1 METKTTQ
8 KTVAAHTIGC
18 KVNQYDTQAML
29 EIFEQRG
36 YKVVNFSEQADV
48 YLVNTC
54 TVTST
59 ADKKS
64 RQLLRQ
70 AKQNDDCV
78 VIAAGCY
85 SQRMQEDIYE
95 YCDIA
100 IGTADRNQIADMVE
114 EYLENNCRREESTI
128 HNKLNKDA
136 SYEQL
141 FVTKLEGHTRA
152 HMKIQEGCNNRCAYC
167 IIPSVRGPIRSRT
180 LEDIKKEAAALHKN
194 NCKEVVL
201 TGINL
206 SSYGKDQPCRPTLYD
221 VVKTIESENIPRIR
235 LGSLDPGTFLSTPQL
250 LESIPALCPQFHLSL
265 QSGCDKTLKSMNRWY
280 STEKYLK
287 EVEFIR
293 SFIPDAAITTDIIV
307 GFPGE
312 TEDDFNET
320 LAFVEKVQF
329 SRIHV
334 FPFSPRP
341 NTKAYNMEGK
351 VPKHVKNQRVHQL
364 IDLGEKLEQEY
375 MKNFIGKTIRVLF
388 ETNEKN
394 LYSGYSK
401 EYISVTAVSASDIKT
416 QIRDVKIVEIKN
428 GYLLGEI

>member
-1 METKTTQ
+1 MKQ

-29 EIFEQRG
+29 EIFEKRG
-36 YKVVNFSEQADV
+36 YKVVDFSERADV

-64 RQLLRQ
+64 RQMLRQ
-70 AKQNDDCV
+70 AKQNNGSV

-85 SQRMQEDIYE
+85 SQRIQEDIYE
-95 YCDIA
+95 FCDIA
-100 IGTADRNQIADMVE
+100 IGTADRNHVADMVE
-114 EYLENNCRREESTI
+114 DYLENNCLADENTI
-128 HNKLNKDA
+128 HDKLDKDTV
-136 SYEQL
+136 YEPL

-180 LEDIKKEAAALHKN
+180 LEDIKKEASALYKN
-194 NCKEVVL
+194 NCREVVL

-206 SSYGKDQPCRPTLYD
+206 SSYGKDQKNKPTLYD
-221 VVKTIESENIPRIR
+221 VVKTIESQGIPRIR

-250 LESIPALCPQFHLSL
+250 LENTNTLCPHFHLSL
-265 QSGCDKTLKSMNRWY
+265 QSGCDKTLRSMNRWY
-280 STEKYLK
+280 TTEKYLE

-293 SFIPDAAITTDIIV
+293 SRIPDAAITTDIIA

-312 TEDDFNET
+312 TEEDFEKT
-320 LAFVEKVQF
+320 LAFVSEANF
-329 SRIHV
+329 ARIHV

-341 NTKAYNMEGK
+341 NTKAYDMKDK
-351 VPKHVKNQRVHQL
+351 VSKVVKNKRVHQL
-364 IDLGEKLEQEY
+364 IDLGGHLESSYLEKFA
-375 MKNFIGKTIRVLF
+375 NKTVSVLF
-388 ETNEKN
+388 ETFDNGF
-394 LYSGYSK
+394 YSGYSK
-401 EYISVTAVSASDIKT
+401 EYVSVKVLSDNDLRA
-416 QIRDVKIVEIKN
+416 QIYDVKINKCEN
-428 GYLLGEI
+428 NYLIGTLII